1 MNESPVFT
9 GRIFNI
15 QKFSVHDGPGVRD
28 TVFMKGC
35 PLRCVWCSNPESQ
48 SARPQI
54 GWRDKKCIG
63 CNVCLSVC
71 PSHALSKD
79 ARGRLHRDASL
90 CTLCM
95 ECSKKCYAKAMHVYG
110 EELTV
115 DEAYQ
120 RVRDKPLAWRT
131 DGGVTVSGGE
141 PLMQAE
147 FVAVFLERF
156 RRLSIHTAIET
167 TLYAP
172 FGKVALVAAHC
183 SLIYADMKFFSSPK
197 HRKYTG
203 VDNALIKENFLR
215 LKEEFPRVKLI
226 ARTPVIPGI
235 NDDMEELG
243 AIADFLKKVPGLDD
257 YELLPF
263 HAFGAPKYEQL
274 GMRYE
279 VADLKGQDKDQIAA
293 LNDELRER
301 MGLVV
306 RAQEFVREKTH

>member
-1 MNESPVFT
+1 MNRTEPA

-48 SARPQI
+48 SPLPQI

-63 CNVCLSVC
+63 CNVCLNVC
-71 PSHALSKD
+71 PSGALVRDSE
-79 ARGRLHRDASL
+79 GRIVRDRSR

-95 ECSKKCYAKAMHVYG
+95 ECVHKCYAKAMHVYG
-110 EELTV
+110 EELSV
-115 DEAYQ
+115 DEVYR
-120 RVRDKPLAWRT
+120 RVRDKPLAWRS

-141 PLMQAE
+141 PLMQAA
-147 FVAVFLERF
+147 FVAALLEKF

-172 FGKVALVAAHC
+172 WEKVALVVAQC
-183 SLIYADMKFFSSPK
+183 SLVYADMKFFSPEK
-197 HRKYTG
+197 HKKYTG
-203 VDNALIKENFLR
+203 VDNALIKENMLR
-215 LKEEFPRVKLI
+215 LKKEFPGVELI
-226 ARTPVIPGI
+226 VRTPVIPGI
-235 NDDMEELG
+235 NDAPEELN
-243 AIADFLKKVPGLDD
+243 AIADFLKDVSLDD

-274 GMRYE
+274 GMHYE
-279 VADLKGQDKDQIAA
+279 VAGLKGQDKDEIAA
-293 LNDELRER
+293 LNDELRR
-301 MGLVV
+301 RIGLVV
-306 RAQEFVREKTH
+306 RGVA